1 MMQLLNRNKSEDSI
15 GERLFDEK
23 EKVLK
28 RRFKYRQ
35 HLLVAAANLSAFAFL
50 AYFYPQL
57 PAQLP
62 SHWNFNGEI
71 ESYMAKQQLIGLM
84 LLPGG
89 LYILMEVMPKIDPRR
104 RAYDRHYK
112 AYGFFELMMVLFIIG
127 LQVVVISVG
136 MGVELDVSRIML
148 ATLGILFMVVGNFMP
163 QVRPNYFF
171 GIKTPWTLASEE
183 VWRRTHRI
191 GGFVYTVAGLTAFLA
206 NFFISEQFALP
217 LFIVFITTLFI
228 PVAYSYVIFRKI
240 ER

>member
-1 MMQLLNRNKSEDSI
+1 MMQLLNRYKSEVST
-15 GERLFDEK
+15 GERLIDEQ
-23 EKVLK
+23 EKILK

-35 HLLVAAANLSAFAFL
+35 HLLVVAANLSAFAIF

-71 ESYMAKQQLIGLM
+71 ESYMAKQQFIGLM
-84 LLPGG
+84 FLPIG
-89 LYILMEVMPKIDPRR
+89 LYIMMEVMPKIDPRKS
-104 RAYDRHYK
+104 AYNQHYK
-112 AYGFFELMMVLFIIG
+112 AYGFFELVMVLFIIG
-127 LQVVVISVG
+127 MQGMVISVG
-136 MGVELDVSRIML
+136 MGVKLDVSRIML
-148 ATLGILFMVVGNFMP
+148 ASLGLLFMVIGNFMP

-171 GIKTPWTLASEE
+171 GIKTPWTLANEE

-206 NFFISEQFALP
+206 NFFISKQFALP

-228 PVAYSYVIFRKI
+228 PVAYSYAIFKKK
-240 ER
+240 